1 MKIAVIGA
9 AGGVG
14 RHVVSQLSQAGH
26 DIRALVRTQEQA
38 DMLSLHGANPI
49 MGDLTGEWTQVLDGA
64 DAVVW
69 AAGAG
74 TSGNFQAIDGDALV
88 KVADTLVQQG
98 PRRLVVVSSM
108 GVDRPEQM
116 PPFLIQVLK
125 VKAVSDAHV
134 QHSGLDFT
142 IVRPG
147 GLSNEPGSG
156 QITLGRQVQ
165 GGQIPREDVARV
177 VVACLNAPGSLG
189 QTFEITFG
197 PTPVGEAVASLPV
210 SS

>member
-14 RHVVSQLSQAGH
+14 RHVVSQLGQAGH
-26 DIRALVRTQEQA
+26 EVWALVRTQEQA
-38 DMLSLHGANPI
+38 DMLSLHGANPV

-74 TSGNFQAIDGDALV
+74 MSGNYQAIDGDAL
-88 KVADTLVQQG
+88 KNVADTLTGQG
-98 PRRLVVVSSM
+98 PKRFVVVSSM
-108 GVDRPEQM
+108 GVERPEQM
-116 PPFLIQVLK
+116 PPFLTQVLK

-134 QHSGLDFT
+134 QQSGLDFT

-156 QITLGRQVQ
+156 QITLGSQVQ

-177 VVACLNAPGSLG
+177 VVASLNEPGSIG
-189 QTFEITFG
+189 QTFEIISGETS
-197 PTPVGEAVASLPV
+197 VGEAVASLPI

>member
-14 RHVVSQLSQAGH
+14 RHVASQLGQAGH
-26 DIRALVRTQEQA
+26 EVRALVRTQEQA

-49 MGDLTGEWTQVLDGA
+49 MGDLTGEWTHVLEGA

-74 TSGNFQAIDGDALV
+74 TSGNYQAVDGDALV
-88 KVADTLVQQG
+88 KVADTLAQQG

-116 PPFLIQVLK
+116 PPFLMQVLK

-134 QHSGLDFT
+134 QQSGLDFT

-147 GLSNEPGSG
+147 GLSNGPGSG
-156 QITLGRQVQ
+156 QISLGRQVQ

-177 VVACLNAPGSLG
+177 VVACLSEPGSFG
-189 QTFEITFG
+189 QTFEIVG
-197 PTPVGEAVASLPV
+197 GQTPVGEAVASLPL

>member
-26 DIRALVRTQEQA
+26 EIRALVRTQEQA

-49 MGDLTGEWTQVLDGA
+49 MGDLTGEWTPVLEGA

-88 KVADTLVQQG
+88 NVADTLVRQG

-116 PPFLIQVLK
+116 PPFLMQVLK

-134 QHSGLDFT
+134 QRSGLDFT

-156 QITLGRQVQ
+156 QISLGTQVQ

-177 VVACLNAPGSLG
+177 VVACLSEPGSLG
-189 QTFEITFG
+189 QTFEIVG
-197 PTPVGEAVASLPV
+197 GQTPVGEAVASLPL